1 MSRPGRSILRRCT
14 TRARACSWLRARS
27 SAGARSSARRSCES
41 AELRCLGTPKL
52 SGRQLSP
59 ADRPGS
65 TLVTKWP
72 SVLSIARRPVQ
83 WSSGPMPQRR
93 FLVASSLARLIRK
106 EQGVAGRIV
115 EGYFPPRPDRDH
127 FVSLEPGHAYLVLAP
142 VGGAGEAERTEVP
155 RSQAEA
161 LMGVCTGEVG
171 FKRTSMRLP
180 DGRKAVL

>member
-14 TRARACSWLRARS
+14 IRARACSWCQARS
-27 SAGARSSARRSCES
+27 SAGARSSARGFCEI
-41 AELRCLGTPKL
+41 AELRCLSTPKL
-52 SGRQLSP
+52 SGRQRSP

-72 SVLSIARRPVQ
+72 SVLSIARCTVQ

-106 EQGVAGRIV
+106 EQGVTDRIV

-127 FVSLEPGHAYLVLAP
+127 VVSLEPGHACRVPGAR
-142 VGGAGEAERTEVP
+142 GGAGEERGPGVP

-161 LMGVCTGEVG
+161 L
-171 FKRTSMRLP
+171 L
-180 DGRKAVL
+180 AV